1 MEKHTSQ
8 RTRAAWP
15 TSAGKT
21 RLAMRLAE
29 LLPPHRVYVEP
40 LVEGAAV
47 LFVKEPAETSVVN
60 AIASEPSEAHRIIKQ
75 LDGPQLDHLKKF
87 SWIGDKRIFNNLK
100 RSEFADELGKLYRYL
115 YLSEFGRSGADK
127 PSFNH
132 ANQGHHSRI
141 VKRLEALLPALPTI
155 EVYSQDYGDIIREY
169 DSPETVFFFDPPR
182 AEGFDMD
189 RFFQVLKSIEGKFI
203 ATLDDGELPPK
214 IVKEPSY
221 RVEKVSVQR
230 AFGSLRGLDSE
241 FLDQLIFANYALTDE
256 LESQHRASIEKN
268 NIDPAPERETLTS
281 FTKSIP
287 ILKGTRPGDERYV
300 LGVVLEPEIVDA
312 QNEIYSKEEIRRVAH
327 RFLEEFGGLG
337 LQHSFRINNLVKILE
352 SYLTPAGFTI
362 AKKEI
367 PEGTWLLAVRIL
379 DDELW
384 DQVVKG
390 ELTGFSVGGS
400 AIEVPEE
407 PENKVTRLRSM
418 LVHEISLVDYAAN
431 RHRFLIAKRSNALS
445 DVNETAA
452 TETEETSTQT
462 ENTEAAAAQ
471 GAGTQEAGEQS
482 APQAEEGAGTEDT
495 DGAATSIEPQL
506 EQIRATTEQFSTM
519 VEQLSQMTEAL
530 KAPDGS
536 GSEETENAGAGES
549 ASEDQKEDQTSAV
562 TANLAQV
569 MSSLKETLQPLGALL
584 TGMVGSMQKE
594 G

>member
-1 MEKHTSQ
+1 
-8 RTRAAWP
+8 
-15 TSAGKT
+15 
-21 RLAMRLAE
+21 
-29 LLPPHRVYVEP
+29 
-40 LVEGAAV
+40 
-47 LFVKEPAETSVVN
+47 
-60 AIASEPSEAHRIIKQ
+60 
-75 LDGPQLDHLKKF
+75 
-87 SWIGDKRIFNNLK
+87 
-100 RSEFADELGKLYRYL
+100 
-115 YLSEFGRSGADK
+115 
-127 PSFNH
+127 
-132 ANQGHHSRI
+132 
-141 VKRLEALLPALPTI
+141 
-155 EVYSQDYGDIIREY
+155 
-169 DSPETVFFFDPPR
+169 
-182 AEGFDMD
+182 DMD

-203 ATLDDGELPPK
+203 ATLDDGELPQEL
-214 IVKEPSY
+214 VKEPSY
-221 RVEKVSVQR
+221 HVEKVSVQR

-241 FLDQLIFANYALTDE
+241 FLDQLIFANYALSDE
-256 LESQHRASIEKN
+256 LESRHRASIEKN

-327 RFLEEFGGLG
+327 QFLEEFGGLG

-400 AIEVPEE
+400 AIKVPEE

-431 RHRFLIAKRSNALS
+431 RHRFLIAKRSNAWT

-462 ENTEAAAAQ
+462 ENTEAAEAQ
-471 GAGTQEAGEQS
+471 GAGMQEAGEQS
-482 APQAEEGAGTEDT
+482 APPAEEGAGTEDT
-495 DGAATSIEPQL
+495 GGAATSIEPQL

-536 GSEETENAGAGES
+536 EAEATKDAGAGES
-549 ASEDQKEDQTSAV
+549 ASEDQEEDQTGAV

-594 G
+594 GEQGEAQDSAPNPAGAQVDTLVTAMNSLSEMIQAQQTRLAQVEKSFGLPASLPVGESTQPTKSGHVSWPLDLNAPVDRESTDKEVSFHDVDPV